1 MKMLYNNL
9 VVSVI
14 PIQRDGVVK
23 YKNVETGDVYDWS
36 QLSTAPHVT
45 MLGVVDSVS
54 AVGVNVK
61 IGVTATVRGG

>member
-14 PIQRDGVVK
+14 PIQKDGVVM
-23 YKNVETGDVYDWS
+23 YKNVETGDMYCWP

-54 AVGVNVK
+54 AVGVSVR